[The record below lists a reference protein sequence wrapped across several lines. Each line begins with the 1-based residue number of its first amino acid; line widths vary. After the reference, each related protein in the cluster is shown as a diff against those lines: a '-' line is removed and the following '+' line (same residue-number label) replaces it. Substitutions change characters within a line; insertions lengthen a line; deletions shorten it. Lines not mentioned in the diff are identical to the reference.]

1 MIIFYSNDFLIV
13 NTTFLWLTNWTGH
26 VLFEM
31 CSGYELYAPKPTARH
46 LEDLHSYPQVGFFF
60 QHWCRKYKCYGETG
74 KNLCVKI
81 KHIRVVSVGSS
92 GGLSRIR
99 VSDRFMRDDEMS
111 NLFVYRFITY
121 LVWKQVIEVLDYIFN
136 NPSEEY
142 PTIASLAIL
151 EFFRNIDLREM
162 RCSTV
167 ILSSLTHLIEPIQA
181 LVQRV

>member
-1 MIIFYSNDFLIV
+1 
-13 NTTFLWLTNWTGH
+13 
-26 VLFEM
+26 
-31 CSGYELYAPKPTARH
+31 
-46 LEDLHSYPQVGFFF
+46 
-60 QHWCRKYKCYGETG
+60 
-74 KNLCVKI
+74 
-81 KHIRVVSVGSS
+81 
-92 GGLSRIR
+92 
-99 VSDRFMRDDEMS
+99 
-111 NLFVYRFITY
+111 